1 MSPSTKKH
9 YVNYLN
15 NMQGYVKIYECR
27 AHEHTIKLTNHPNLR
42 QQYMTWHDMLAWCIN
57 KIWTKF

>member
-27 AHEHTIKLTNHPNLR
+27 AHEHTIKLTSLNLKSVSAKSR
-42 QQYMTWHDMLAWCIN
+42 KTSR
-57 KIWTKF
+57 KILKV